1 MMEAIRSAETTP
13 EARPAGRPAPYHPAP
28 VHTGG
33 PDPRGIVLFLKRRR
47 GIILSCALLG
57 GLAGAL
63 FGYGGEPTYSAS
75 ALVLL
80 QPKNADVVDVEAVLA
95 GRPPEASFIETQIR
109 LAKSPAFLGQV
120 VDRLRL
126 VPDDPEELR
135 RIAEA
140 EAAKP
145 ATARLSW
152 LERFLP
158 AEWLLA
164 TGLASD
170 APVPEAGEIRERLR
184 RARMSELQDGLEV
197 RREGSSLILS
207 VTFTSTDPQRAA
219 RFANGIAEIFVE
231 QQAGD
236 RVAAL
241 RAAADW
247 LATRTKEL
255 AGELRSLE
263 KQIQEYRARHQMLQ
277 GQAITP
283 ETEQAQALTELLVKT
298 RAERRE
304 KEARLLYIQS
314 LLRRGESL
322 NALSEVL
329 QSPYMQSLWEQER
342 ELSMQEADL
351 LTRYGDKHPVVVK
364 LRAEKAR
371 LRAQQQ
377 QEIARIV
384 DNLRNEIAV
393 IAERE
398 RSIEADIR
406 ELTGKSTEAAQA
418 AVKLRELEREAEAT
432 RKVYEELLQKQKEVE
447 AKLKMT
453 EPGARIVAHAE
464 PPGAPSSP
472 PPYLFGFVGF
482 LGSGL
487 LGLGLAWLRE
497 RFDSGLRS
505 PREVEALFG
514 LPCFAL
520 VPELDRATLRRYGSP
535 HAYLAARPLST
546 FAESIR
552 AIHTALAT
560 VDIDHPPR
568 VIQIT
573 SSVPGEG
580 KTTTGAALG
589 ASLSREGNRVILVDL
604 DLRHPALY
612 RLFPGESRASLV
624 DVLTGR
630 ATLEDAMRHDERT
643 GVDVLPTLKPA
654 DNPGAV
660 LTSRRLRELLASLRE
675 RYDYV
680 LLDST
685 PVLGVTDAKRTADL
699 AEATLFLIRW
709 EKTDADTVEDALD
722 ELRKHG
728 RDAAGFVLTLV
739 DARKLA
745 RYGYGGVDR
754 YYTKYRKYYVD

>member
-1 MMEAIRSAETTP
+1 MTEPHRSSEPTP
-13 EARPAGRPAPYHPAP
+13 TVRPSDRSVPYHPAP
-28 VHTGG
+28 VHPGG
-33 PDPRGIVLFLKRRR
+33 LDPRGIVLFLKRRR

-57 GLAGAL
+57 GLVGAL
-63 FGYGGEPTYSAS
+63 FGYSREPTYSAS

-80 QPKNADVVDVEAVLA
+80 QPRNADVVDVEAILA
-95 GRPPEASFIETQIR
+95 GRPPEASFVETQIR
-109 LAKSPAFLGQV
+109 LAKSPAFLEQV
-120 VDRLRL
+120 VNRLRL
-126 VPDDPEELR
+126 VPDDPGELR

-145 ATARLSW
+145 KAATPW
-152 LERFLP
+152 LERLLP

-170 APVPEAGEIRERLR
+170 APVPQVEEVRERLR
-184 RARMSELQDGLEV
+184 RARVAELSNGLDV
-197 RREGSSLILS
+197 RREGSSLVLS
-207 VTFTSTDPQRAA
+207 VTFTSTDPRRAA
-219 RFANGIAEIFVE
+219 MLANGAAEVFVE
-231 QQAGD
+231 QQADD

-247 LATRTKEL
+247 LSTRTDEL
-255 AGELRSLE
+255 ARELRALE
-263 KQIQEYRARHQMLQ
+263 KQIEEHRARHQMLQ

-304 KEARLLYIQS
+304 KEARLRYIEG
-314 LLRRGESL
+314 LARRGESL

-329 QSPYMQSLWEQER
+329 QSPYMQSLWQQER

-351 LTRYGDKHPVVVK
+351 LTRYGEKHPVVVK

-377 QEIARIV
+377 REIARII

-393 IAERE
+393 IRERE

-418 AVKLRELEREAEAT
+418 AVKLRELEREADAT

-447 AKLKMT
+447 AKLKT
-453 EPGARIVAHAE
+453 TAPGARIIARAE

-497 RFDSGLRS
+497 RFDAGLRS

-520 VPELDRATLRRYGSP
+520 VPELDRATLRRHGSA

-552 AIHTALAT
+552 AIHAALAT

-568 VIQIT
+568 VVQIT

-580 KTTTGAALG
+580 KTTTVAALG
-589 ASLSREGNRVILVDL
+589 VSLAREGNRVVLVDL
-604 DLRHPALY
+604 DLRHPTLF

-630 ATLEDAMRHDERT
+630 STLEDALRHDERT
-643 GVDVLPTLKPA
+643 GVDVLPMLRPA

-660 LTSRRLRELLASLRE
+660 LTSRRLRQLLALLRE

-685 PVLGVTDAKRTADL
+685 PVLGVTDAKRTAEL
-699 AEATLFLIRW
+699 ADATLFLIRW
-709 EKTDADTVEDALD
+709 EKTDADTAEDALG
-722 ELRKHG
+722 ELHKHG
-728 RDAAGFVLTLV
+728 RMPAGCVLTLV
-739 DARKLA
+739 DVRKLA
-745 RYGYGGVDR
+745 RYGYGGIDH